1 MKARTAVGIGVLTA
15 AAIGLTPAVAAAAGP
30 AAAGTHAGQQ
40 VLYVASK
47 GKDSNACTRTAP
59 CATIQHAVNAAPAGA
74 TVLVAPGTYK
84 QAVSISKRI
93 RLVASGRGTVIDA
106 RGHTNGI
113 SLGVNLSA
121 ATPGP
126 VGNASGSVV
135 AGFTIK
141 NATQEGIV
149 AVGSHLGIVNNV
161 VTHNDLGATMK
172 PPPPGECAAE
182 GVIPGDCGEGV
193 HLAGVTYSLL
203 ANNYVTG
210 NQGGML
216 ISDEFGPTSHNLIA
230 HNNVSRNVPDCG
242 ITLAAHNPSAVVGG
256 KRHPASGGVYRN
268 AVVGNAVNANGA
280 AGVGF
285 FAGGPGTGS
294 YENLAAFNSISGNG
308 IPGVAIHTHTPN
320 ADTNG
325 NWIVANFLSR
335 NGLGEGGKP
344 PQGDPG
350 TPVTKTTNIDV
361 VADPGA
367 TPIDG
372 TRIAFNKITNVQ
384 VGIWLVTRG
393 HTDIRG
399 NRFVNVAIPVK
410 RTAQK

>member
-1 MKARTAVGIGVLTA
+1 MRARTAIGIGVLAT
-15 AAIGLTPAVAAAAGP
+15 AAIGLTPAAAAASTP
-30 AAAGTHAGQQ
+30 AAAGGAAGP
-40 VLYVASK
+40 VLYVAPK
-47 GKDSNACTRTAP
+47 GSDSNACTRTAP
-59 CATIQHAVNAAPAGA
+59 CATIQHAVNVAHAGA
-74 TVLVAPGTYK
+74 TVQVAPGTYK
-84 QAVSISKRI
+84 ETVSITTRI
-93 RLVASGRGTVIDA
+93 RLIASGRGVVIDA
-106 RGHTNGI
+106 TGHVNGI
-113 SLGVNLSA
+113 ALGVDLSVPK
-121 ATPGP
+121 T
-126 VGNASGSVV
+126 VGNASGSLV

-149 AVGSHLGIVNNV
+149 AVGSHLALVNNV

-172 PPPPGECAAE
+172 PPPPGECAGE
-182 GVIPGDCGEGV
+182 GEIPGDCGEGV

-203 ANNYVTG
+203 ASNSVTG

-216 ISDEFGPTSHNLIA
+216 ISDEFGPTAHNLIA

-242 ITLAAHNPSAVVGG
+242 VTLAAHNGQAVSNGVRQPG
-256 KRHPASGGVYRN
+256 RGGVYRN
-268 AVVGNAVNANGA
+268 AIIGNVVNANGA

-294 YENLAAFNSISGNG
+294 YENLAALNSISGNG

-320 ADTNG
+320 SDTNG
-325 NWIVANFLSR
+325 NRIVGNFLSR

-344 PQGDPG
+344 PQGDPE

-367 TPIDG
+367 TPITG
-372 TRIAFNKITNVQ
+372 TLIAVNKITNVQ

-393 HTDIRG
+393 HTDIHG